1 MKDVRR
7 SVFVRIATAILL
19 SGATAPLVAQ
29 TGEVFA
35 PFVSGLRARSE
46 GAVVQLSWRASQDV
60 SARQHVFR
68 STAEIDAGRF
78 ADAERIAVL
87 AGSATS
93 YRDVPAEPGAYYYA
107 VLLENP
113 EGGLYEIFVAFRNKT
128 SSAASVEEEAT
139 VDELAATVTDLH
151 AAEVGA
157 GVEVT
162 FTADRVGRDMLLF
175 RAEAPMATAIDLLT
189 ASAPRAL
196 LSDAGTVADSAPPGS
211 YYYAI
216 VDAEL
221 FKLGR
226 AQLVPG
232 ANSTTVA
239 VATGAAAVAS
249 SAAGAASPAAG
260 ASASTAT
267 ATPATRTTSAVTTS
281 RQAPLPFLR
290 IGQGVTIDAASLA
303 DEPVLDVAPDMAQ
316 VAAARDVRLSAT
328 ALAAVEALLADQRPE
343 ARPTSQIG
351 LEILPADAS
360 VSSGREDYGLQSV
373 VHEDLLAGNYTAAI
387 ARLRE
392 YLTLRRSEDT
402 EARAHF
408 YLAQALYFAGEYRNA
423 MLEFMLASTL
433 PGDPTTPWIDAT
445 LVALRQG

>member
-1 MKDVRR
+1 M
-7 SVFVRIATAILL
+7 
-19 SGATAPLVAQ
+19 
-29 TGEVFA
+29 
-35 PFVSGLRARSE
+35 
-46 GAVVQLSWRASQDV
+46 VQLGWRASQDV

-107 VLLENP
+107 ILLENP
-113 EGGLYEIFVAFRNKT
+113 EGGLYETFVAFRNKT

-162 FTADRVGRDMLLF
+162 FTADQVGRDMLLF
-175 RAEAPMATAIDLLT
+175 RAAAPMATAIDLLT

-249 SAAGAASPAAG
+249 SAAGAASPA
-260 ASASTAT
+260 
-267 ATPATRTTSAVTTS
+267 TRTTSAVTTS

-290 IGQGVTIDAASLA
+290 IGQGVAIDAASLA
-303 DEPVLDVAPDMAQ
+303 NEPVLAVAPDMAQ

-351 LEILPADAS
+351 VEILPADAS